1 MAEDYIDFDQDFFVL
16 NPEELG
22 SERNA
27 ITAGVAGIASGLI
40 KIPEGV
46 VSLGAE
52 LIDLGAGTD
61 LASDV
66 EVFFDKLNP
75 FEEIASERALGR
87 LTEALVQVGIPGTI
101 GFKAA
106 TKLADK
112 ALKAKKA
119 GNYLNLKRPDL
130 IKGANKAQQLS
141 RNAKGKRFIAGVAGG
156 AAGETFVADVDRI
169 GTFGDVFGGPT
180 ALDDEDLA
188 DPRKDAGRKLLNR
201 LKFGGESLGTVPII
215 YGVAKGIKQAAT
227 VGKNI
232 EFSDSKL
239 DKFFNKIFSAARARG
254 AKPQKI
260 FEEKMAERGAV
271 AADQNRALELVKRVD
286 SKVNKMFPYWKD
298 MANKSAGKEKLSILK
313 TMNDAMFEGDLAK
326 TIPDA
331 TAVSLK
337 NIFKKKGLDQRRSNE
352 LLGTLNAA
360 REEFTKLI
368 AASSNA
374 PENIKTLK
382 NLLGDRY
389 KDYLGGYYKVFE
401 EKPLIPFTTYK
412 PTDEAF
418 KNARELFIRYAAKAG
433 KPFESINQVDEQI
446 NRVIESALAA
456 KKPNALPFFKY
467 TNKTPDA
474 EGALTKKFFK
484 QVLVKDAEGNIL
496 KGKRKAS
503 ALAGRAKKGDEI
515 VPIGE
520 GSKIF
525 RDLFGK
531 LEDPRYSIYNGMTRL
546 STVARKN
553 QLFQRLDDQDFARKK
568 EVRALEKAGQ
578 VVPPGTKGFFFATR
592 NQAEDA
598 LPNQDIV
605 ALDDYVAP
613 FFRDDYAVNPL
624 AGQFTSRDIAASLGD
639 SNKILKFLFEARPDA
654 TGVEKAATWG
664 YRNLILF
671 PKAASQIAKTILAP
685 VTHFRNLFS
694 ATGFSAA
701 NGIFFENPAV
711 VGRAFKEAFGDLQ
724 LPIRGGG
731 ARGIGDNYNKV
742 FSNERYREMLRLGV
756 VNSQPNQGDYRNL
769 LNDVGFGENLNIE
782 KPLESM
788 GKKLLGSGVRG
799 AKKFMKG
806 AEDLYT
812 AEDDLF
818 KMTNFAVERYRL
830 KRALP
835 NATKEFL
842 DQEAA
847 DIVRNT
853 VPNYAYVSDT
863 VRALRRLP
871 LGTFMSFPSEILR
884 TSTNIAQRII
894 REIKDP
900 VTGKVNPFTSTNPLK
915 NIGLKRALGFS
926 IVLGA
931 APYGI
936 TKGFQALYDV
946 TNEELDAIKRYL
958 PKWSKNST
966 IIPIRD
972 EETGELKYID
982 FSHGNAYDIAIRP
995 IQTLLNNIQ
1004 QGIEDEEVLLEG
1016 VIRGI
1021 SEAAG
1026 ELAEPFVSES
1036 IYTEALTDLTLRRG
1050 VTQDGR
1056 RLYTDQTPLGDQI
1069 KIGIDHLAEAL
1080 MPFSYPQLTRLYQAA
1095 LEKPSERGEFFEL
1108 PDELLGFAGYR
1119 AVRLDPVKAMGFKI
1133 AGYQKGIREARGLFT
1148 GGGLGDSLLKGGP
1161 KTPMEVIEAY
1171 IKSNE
1176 AKFNVQKDML
1186 KNIIAADLLG
1196 ADEDDIRKEF
1206 IDRNLR
1212 KTFNSLTNDQ
1222 FEPYYP
1228 TQGILREFRE
1238 ISENIG
1244 EPNPFEEAEDVI
1256 QDIRDDLRDL
1266 SFEDNF
1272 EIDINEYV
1280 DPEDFEAKIVTPPLP
1295 TTVTSAQPNPQVI
1308 QTAQAPSI
1316 NQLGLTPVEQALLSD
1331 EEKQIRLRNRGL
1343 TNA

>member
-1 MAEDYIDFDQDFFVL
+1 MAEDYIDFDQDFFAL

-27 ITAGVAGIASGLI
+27 IVAGVAGIASGLI

-61 LASDV
+61 LATDV

-87 LTEALVQVGIPGTI
+87 LTEALVQVGVPGAI

-112 ALKAKKA
+112 ALKAKKS
-119 GNYLNLKRPDL
+119 GKYLDLKRPDL
-130 IKGANKAQQLS
+130 IKGAKKAQQLS
-141 RNAKGKRFIAGVAGG
+141 TNAKGKRFIAGVAGG
-156 AAGETFVADVDRI
+156 AAGETLVADVERI

-201 LKFGGESLGTVPII
+201 LKFGGESLATVPII
-215 YGVAKGIKQAAT
+215 YGVARGIKQAAT

-260 FEEKMAERGAV
+260 FEEKMAEKGAL
-271 AADQNRALELVKRVD
+271 AADQNRALELVKAID
-286 SKVNKMFPYWKD
+286 GKVNKMFPYWKD
-298 MANKSAGKEKLSILK
+298 MATKSASKDKVKILK
-313 TMNDAMFEGDLAK
+313 TMNDGMFEGDLSK
-326 TIPDA
+326 PIPDA
-331 TAVSLK
+331 TAISLK
-337 NIFKKKGLDQRRSNE
+337 NIFKNKGLDQKRSNE

-374 PENIKTLK
+374 PENIRTLK

-412 PTDEAF
+412 PTDDAF
-418 KNARELFIRYAAKAG
+418 KNARDLFIRYAAKSG
-433 KPFESINQVDEQI
+433 KPFESINQVDDQI
-446 NRVIESALAA
+446 ARIIDSALAA

-467 TNKTPDA
+467 TNRTPDA

-525 RDLFGK
+525 RELFGK

-553 QLFQRLDDQDFARKK
+553 QLYQRLDDQDFARKK

-578 VVPPGTKGFFFATR
+578 VVPAGTKGFFFATR
-592 NQAEDA
+592 NQAEEA
-598 LPNQDIV
+598 LPNQNIV
-605 ALDDYVAP
+605 ALDDYVAQ
-613 FFRDDYAVNPL
+613 FFKDDYAVNPL
-624 AGQFTSRDIAASLGD
+624 AGQFTSRDIAASLAD
-639 SNKILKFLFEARPDA
+639 NNKILKFLFESPKDA
-654 TGVEKAATWG
+654 TGVEKFATWG

-701 NGIFFENPAV
+701 NGIFFENPKI
-711 VGRAFKEAFGDLQ
+711 VGEAFRDAFGTIQ
-724 LPIRGGG
+724 LPVRRG

-742 FSNERYREMLRLGV
+742 FSNERYRELLRLGV
-756 VNSQPNQGDYRNL
+756 VNSQPNVNDFRNL
-769 LNDVGFGENLNIE
+769 LDDVGFGENLNLE

-818 KMTNFAVERYRL
+818 KITNFAVERYRL
-830 KRALP
+830 KKAIP
-835 NATKEFL
+835 GATKEFL

-863 VRALRRLP
+863 VKALRRLP

-884 TSTNIAQRII
+884 TSTNIAARII
-894 REIKDP
+894 KEIKDP

-946 TNEELDAIKRYL
+946 TNEELNAIKRYL
-958 PKWSKNST
+958 PKWSRNST
-966 IIPIRD
+966 ILPIRD

-1016 VIRGI
+1016 IVRGI

-1026 ELAEPFVSES
+1026 ELAEPFISES
-1036 IYTEALTDLTLRRG
+1036 IYTEALTDLTLRGG

-1056 RLYTDQTPLGDQI
+1056 RLYTDQTPLGDKI
-1069 KIGIDHLAEAL
+1069 KIGTDHLAEAL
-1080 MPFSYPQLTRLYQAA
+1080 MPFSYPQVTRLYQAA
-1095 LEKPSERGEFFEL
+1095 LDKPSERGEFFEL

-1119 AVRLDPVKAMGFKI
+1119 AVRLDPVRAMGFKI

-1171 IKSNE
+1171 VKSNE
-1176 AKFNVQKDML
+1176 AKFNVQKNML
-1186 KNIIAADLLG
+1186 KDIIAADLLG
-1196 ADEDDIRKEF
+1196 ADEDEIRKEF
-1206 IDRNLR
+1206 LDRNLR
-1212 KTFNSLTNDQ
+1212 STFNSLTNDQ
-1222 FEPYYP
+1222 FEPYFP
-1228 TQGILREFRE
+1228 SKSIRREFEE
-1238 ISENIG
+1238 IADRIG
-1244 EPNPFEEAEDVI
+1244 ESNPFEEAEDVI
-1256 QDIRDDLRDL
+1256 QDIREDLKDL
-1266 SFEDNF
+1266 SFNDEF
-1272 EIDINEYV
+1272 KIEISDYV
-1280 DPEDFEAKIVTPPLP
+1280 DPEDFEAKVVTPPLP
-1295 TTVTSAQPNPQVI
+1295 TNVTSAQPNPEVI
-1308 QTAQAPSI
+1308 QTAAAPTM
-1316 NQLGLTPVEQALLSD
+1316 NQIGLTPVEQALLSE